1 MLSFYHVL
9 STLSAIPNVTL
20 NNGVIMP
27 MISAGTWQYDGPT
40 AEQVVKLALSLGYN
54 HIDAANDYNNQVS
67 VGAGLKGVPRSSY
80 FLTTK
85 IDSQQQSKTA
95 YDATMKD
102 MELSLTQLDLDY
114 VDLMLIH
121 FPPTGNDQY
130 CAAMQEQW
138 RACEDFYK
146 AGKARSIGVSNYC
159 PSSFECILKTANITP
174 AVNQV
179 EIHVGMGPDP
189 GGIISYCKG
198 KGVQVQAYSPLGD
211 GSSELISGDL
221 VTGIGKAGIVARKIS
236 ATLASTGTPSH
247 FLHPTEAMHGDLGV
261 LRGDDL
267 LLALSQSGETEE
279 ITRLLPQVRARGIP
293 IVAVPEARVEHHL
306 GASYGRTGADKLR
319 RLERNRVRA
328 AFRSL
333 PASLL
338 VTMPAWTAARY
349 ALFAGLA
356 LAGRGPGGDV
366 PPDARLAA
374 LRGVWDGFLDAPA
387 SLRHRAADRPSWTR
401 GERDMLRALWA
412 GRARWEDACR

>member
-1 MLSFYHVL
+1 M
-9 STLSAIPNVTL
+9 
-20 NNGVIMP
+20 
-27 MISAGTWQYDGPT
+27 
-40 AEQVVKLALSLGYN
+40 
-54 HIDAANDYNNQVS
+54 S

-102 MELSLTQLDLDY
+102 MELSLSQLDLDY

-211 GSSELISGDL
+211 GSSELITGDL
-221 VTGIGKAGIVARKIS
+221 VTGIGKAYNKTGAQVSLHWVYQHGIPLSTKSTNPQYLTDNQNAVSDDWKFSAQDF
-236 ATLASTGTPSH
+236 ATLDAATSPSGH
-247 FLHPTEAMHGDLGV
+247 YSFKCT
-261 LRGDDL
+261 
-267 LLALSQSGETEE
+267 
-279 ITRLLPQVRARGIP
+279 
-293 IVAVPEARVEHHL
+293 
-306 GASYGRTGADKLR
+306 K
-319 RLERNRVRA
+319 
-328 AFRSL
+328 
-333 PASLL
+333 
-338 VTMPAWTAARY
+338 
-349 ALFAGLA
+349 
-356 LAGRGPGGDV
+356 
-366 PPDARLAA
+366 
-374 LRGVWDGFLDAPA
+374 
-387 SLRHRAADRPSWTR
+387 
-401 GERDMLRALWA
+401 
-412 GRARWEDACR
+412 

>member
-1 MLSFYHVL
+1 MCLSAFQTKLATTLGFSGPPCFRLYFYERSVGPQGTAARLCNMLSFYHIL

-189 GGIISYCKG
+189 GDIISYCKG

-211 GSSELISGDL
+211 GSSELITGDL
-221 VTGIGKAGIVARKIS
+221 VTGIGKAYNKTGAQVSLHWVYQHGIPLSTKSTNPQYLTDNQNAVSDDWKFSAQDF
-236 ATLASTGTPSH
+236 ATLDAATSPSGH
-247 FLHPTEAMHGDLGV
+247 YSFKCT
-261 LRGDDL
+261 
-267 LLALSQSGETEE
+267 
-279 ITRLLPQVRARGIP
+279 
-293 IVAVPEARVEHHL
+293 
-306 GASYGRTGADKLR
+306 K
-319 RLERNRVRA
+319 
-328 AFRSL
+328 
-333 PASLL
+333 
-338 VTMPAWTAARY
+338 
-349 ALFAGLA
+349 
-356 LAGRGPGGDV
+356 
-366 PPDARLAA
+366 
-374 LRGVWDGFLDAPA
+374 
-387 SLRHRAADRPSWTR
+387 
-401 GERDMLRALWA
+401 
-412 GRARWEDACR
+412 